1 MQHKK
6 FKGSINLLKRN
17 FNIVNFYDLYNES
30 EEFDGE
36 KGFDAG
42 YLAHCFRR
50 EINADY
56 EPTKSK
62 SYIQQRKRLFGIWWL
77 DILKIRF

>member
-17 FNIVNFYDLYNES
+17 FNIVNFYDLYNET

-50 EINADY
+50 EMIADY

-62 SYIQQRKRLFGIWWL
+62 SHILLRERLFGIW
-77 DILKIRF
+77 DLKIEKMIF